1 LKKLFKYLLS
11 FVLIVSII
19 LLFLLGGYYL
29 WEKNKKSSWEESKET
44 LWENTK
50 DGLWDME
57 EVEESDI
64 SFTLN
69 GLNKTVSLSDF
80 EGKVVLVYFGFTHCP
95 DVCPTSLYLMSNTV
109 KKLKDKEK
117 LDVVPIFISVD
128 PDRDTTKILNKY
140 VKYFNERLIG
150 LTADKRIIDEVIEKY
165 NASYSMVPMENSVL
179 KYTVSHTVRIY
190 MIDRKG
196 ILRYSIDKDNQ
207 NVYYMLG
214 KIRELLTLK

>member
-1 LKKLFKYLLS
+1 MRKLFKYLFFSIL
-11 FVLIVSII
+11 II
-19 LLFLLGGYYL
+19 LLSIFGGYYL
-29 WEKNKKSSWEESKET
+29 WEENKKRLWEKSKEK
-44 LWENTK
+44 LWEK
-50 DGLWDME
+50 SSISLWDIE

-80 EGKVVLVYFGFTHCP
+80 KGKVVLVYFGFTHCP
-95 DVCPTSLYLMSNTV
+95 DVCPTSLYLMSNSI

-117 LDVVPIFISVD
+117 LDVVPLFISVD
-128 PDRDTTKILNKY
+128 PNRDTPKIISGY
-140 VKYFNERLIG
+140 VKYFNKQLIG
-150 LTADKRIIDEVIEKY
+150 LTADKKIIDEVIEKY
-165 NASYSMVPMENSVL
+165 NASYSMVPMENSKL

-196 ILRYSIDKDNQ
+196 ILRYSIDKDDQ

-214 KIRELLTLK
+214 KIRELLSLK